1 MSRFILSLVL
11 AGSASAF
18 TQPKAK
24 LARIRGR
31 WSTPAAVADYSG
43 AVASLFGNMRAPAAL
58 IGGSLVSLGMLGA
71 PVAAKDDTPTI
82 RALKKA
88 YLVTA
93 IISISGEIMAVVYAT
108 ISINKLA
115 ETTVAPAASIVALI
129 ARDCELEWV
138 GANVGFLG
146 GLCGFVGLL
155 GIRAWLAFG
164 PAFGRFGAL
173 LCGAVGTHACS
184 VVNRGI
190 AAGDGAG
197 VRHASNFLG
206 LVVRYATLIVANAW
220 RTRGPLRIIS
230 LMCLGGAAWT
240 AASAARTE
248 HGDDCPLSK

>member
-1 MSRFILSLVL
+1 M
-11 AGSASAF
+11 
-18 TQPKAK
+18 
-24 LARIRGR
+24 
-31 WSTPAAVADYSG
+31 
-43 AVASLFGNMRAPAAL
+43 
-58 IGGSLVSLGMLGA
+58 
-71 PVAAKDDTPTI
+71 
-82 RALKKA
+82 
-88 YLVTA
+88 
-93 IISISGEIMAVVYAT
+93 
-108 ISINKLA
+108 
-115 ETTVAPAASIVALI
+115 APAASIVALI

-146 GLCGFVGLL
+146 GLFGFVGLL

-184 VVNRGI
+184 IVNRGI

-206 LVVRYATLIVANAW
+206 LVVRYATLIAANAW